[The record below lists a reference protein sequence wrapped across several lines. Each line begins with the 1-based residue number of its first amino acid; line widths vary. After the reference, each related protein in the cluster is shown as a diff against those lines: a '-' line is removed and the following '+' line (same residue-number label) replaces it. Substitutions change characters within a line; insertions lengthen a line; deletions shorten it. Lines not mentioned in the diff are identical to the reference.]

1 MELVLITVVG
11 LFVLY
16 KVGAFGAALDLFAVA
31 TRESS
36 AYNRD
41 HKKKVAKRY
50 LNAEYSF
57 TEEEITKIWNDN
69 KITIKMKFFGDFKIS
84 ILLILIKF
92 LNILSKFL

>member
-50 LNAEYSF
+50 LNAENSF
-57 TEEEITKIWNDN
+57 TEEEITKINGN
-69 KITIKMKFFGDFKIS
+69 IKAIDDLKFD
-84 ILLILIKF
+84 
-92 LNILSKFL
+92 